1 MHKCNEG
8 VLDSCIKLKQIIV
21 LIADASILVHITIDN
36 VDVKTLCQML
46 KANV

>member
-1 MHKCNEG
+1 MHKRNEG

-21 LIADASILVHITIDN
+21 LIADVSILVHITIDN

-46 KANV
+46 TTTA